1 MELYEYKKMVCERS
15 KEAYAEGLLEGM
27 NGNLSVFAR
36 EHGAVVI
43 TPSQFPYEE
52 YTPEEMVV
60 IDLDGNLIEAPHKP
74 SSEWIMHTM
83 VYKAREDVNAVF
95 HTHSPYA
102 SAFAVAHR
110 PIPAIL
116 VEMIPMLGDYV
127 PLAEFSMP
135 GTEEMGLNAF
145 KVLDGFGGCL
155 LMNHGVLAIGTTL
168 HEAYLRA
175 GYIETGARVCALAES
190 LGGAFPLTEQQAR
203 AVASHYGML
212 GTREEE

>member
-1 MELYEYKKMVCERS
+1 MDLSEYKKMVCERS
-15 KEAYAEGLLEGM
+15 VSAYAEGLLEGM
-27 NGNLSVFAR
+27 NGNLSVYAR
-36 EHGAVVI
+36 EHGCVVI

-60 IDLDGNLIEAPHKP
+60 IDLEGNLIEAPHKP
-74 SSEWIMHTM
+74 SSESIMHTM
-83 VYKAREDVNAVF
+83 VYKARGDVNAVF

-110 PIPAIL
+110 PIPAVL

-127 PLAEFSMP
+127 PLADFSMP

-145 KVLDGFGGCL
+145 RVLDGFGGCL
-155 LMNHGVLAIGTTL
+155 LMNHGVLAIGSTL

-175 GYIETGARVCALAES
+175 GYIETGARVCALAEG
-190 LGGAFPLTEQQAR
+190 LGGAIPLTRQQSR

-212 GTREEE
+212 GTKES